1 MKERQKIHNV
11 SIKLHDFGYG
21 LFLFRINIFAIYST
35 LHVAGGGCVYE
46 AKGCER
52 GSNVSPS
59 VCLGLEFSF
68 LQVHNCLKFTV
79 FDCIDEHP
87 VFQIVVN
94 LPWDL
99 ETLYKVPYKVY

>member
-1 MKERQKIHNV
+1 MFPSNWMILAMAYFCSE
-11 SIKLHDFGYG
+11 SIYLQFIVHCM
-21 LFLFRINIFAIYST
+21 LL
-35 LHVAGGGCVYE
+35 GGGCVCV

-68 LQVHNCLKFTV
+68 LQVHKCLKFAV
-79 FDCIDEHP
+79 FDCTDERP
-87 VFQIVVN
+87 VFQIAVN